1 MPMLRRSVAE
11 IVEDEIAWVRS
22 GDVRAFAYLLRNA
35 VHEASIPMLLY
46 NSVNLS
52 LCVYLLFA
60 GACGVY
66 TDVVTSKR
74 GFAA

>member
-1 MPMLRRSVAE
+1 MPMLRRSAAE
-11 IVEDEIAWVRS
+11 IVADEIAWVRS

-35 VHEASIPMLLY
+35 VHEAYIPLLLY
-46 NSVNLS
+46 SRVNLAF
-52 LCVYLLFA
+52 CVSFA

-66 TDVVTSKR
+66 TDVATSKR